1 MDELT
6 EFWTAEVSYGDRDP
20 YGNIKTETT
29 SPAWIEHGER
39 LVRDTTGNEILAT
52 ATVIMP
58 AGTPVRPDQ
67 HMRLPGEERA
77 RRVVAVARYL
87 IGDLDL
93 PDHVE
98 AAIE

>member
-1 MDELT
+1 MDELA
-6 EFWTAEVSYGDRDP
+6 EFWTAEVHYGDRDP

-29 SPAWIEHGER
+29 SPAWVEHGER
-39 LVRDTTGNEILAT
+39 LVRDTTGTEILST

-58 AGTPVRPDQ
+58 AGTPVRSNQ
-67 HMRLPGEERA
+67 NMRLPGEERT
-77 RRVVAVARYL
+77 RRVVAVGRYL